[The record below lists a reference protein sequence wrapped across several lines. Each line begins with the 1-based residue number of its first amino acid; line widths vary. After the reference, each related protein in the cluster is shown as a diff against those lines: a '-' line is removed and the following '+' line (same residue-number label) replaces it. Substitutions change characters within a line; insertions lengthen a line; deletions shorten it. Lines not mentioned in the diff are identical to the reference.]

1 MQPNNEITVL
11 IVDDE
16 PLARRGVK
24 QLLSSHEEYKI
35 LGEAKHGREAVEKIR
50 ELKPDLVFLDVQMPD
65 IDGFEVLE
73 EVGPAELPM
82 VIFVTAY
89 DQFAVRA
96 FETHAV
102 DYLVKPLQVARFEEA
117 LSRSHHLKQS
127 GEAVALAKKLTALL
141 EAKRATKLNRLRVPT
156 QTGDLLLDLQE
167 IDWIE
172 ADDYYSAVHVGNKR
186 HLIRESLSSLEE
198 RLDSERFLRVHR
210 SAIVNLERIRELRND
225 GGESALILR
234 NGSRIPVSRR
244 RREQVNQILR
254 RL

>member
-1 MQPNNEITVL
+1 MLPDNEITVL

-35 LGEAKHGREAVEKIR
+35 LAEAKHGGEAIQKIR

-65 IDGFEVLE
+65 MDGFEVLE

-102 DYLVKPLQVARFEEA
+102 DYLVKPLQVRRFEEA
-117 LSRSHHLKQS
+117 LTRTRVQKQS
-127 GEAVALAKKLTALL
+127 GDAVALAQKLTALL
-141 EAKRATKLNRLRVPT
+141 EEKRKPTRLRVPT
-156 QTGDLLLDLQE
+156 STGELLLELRE

-172 ADDYYSAVHVGNKR
+172 ADDYYSAVHVGDK
-186 HLIRESLSSLEE
+186 
-198 RLDSERFLRVHR
+198 
-210 SAIVNLERIRELRND
+210 
-225 GGESALILR
+225 
-234 NGSRIPVSRR
+234 
-244 RREQVNQILR
+244 
-254 RL
+254 